1 MGIFSPRL
9 SKRALEADG
18 SENFGAKPG
27 EKLLDEDLNEDLEKD
42 LLNVGASSPTETFW
56 KSRDKKEE
64 N

>member
-9 SKRALEADG
+9 SKRVLEADG
-18 SENFGAKPG
+18 SENFGAKSG
-27 EKLLDEDLNEDLEKD
+27 EKLLGDLDEDLEKD

>member
-27 EKLLDEDLNEDLEKD
+27 EKLLGDLDEDLEKD
-42 LLNVGASSPTETFW
+42 LLSVGASSPTETFW